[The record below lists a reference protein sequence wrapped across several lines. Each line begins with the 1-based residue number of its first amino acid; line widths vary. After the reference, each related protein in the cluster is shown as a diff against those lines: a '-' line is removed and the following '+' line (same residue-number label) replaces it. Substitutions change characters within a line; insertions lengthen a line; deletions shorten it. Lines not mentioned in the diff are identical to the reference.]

1 MKENSLVLPLDAVK
15 EMNKQLETL
24 DKNYKIVFNED
35 LFFTIQDVIRITN
48 WSKKT
53 VEDLFNNPAFPATD
67 LGKKKL
73 VLKSAFI
80 EFFSVR
86 RGRADKDYWK

>member
-1 MKENSLVLPLDAVK
+1 MKENDLVLPLDAVK

-24 DKNYKIVFNED
+24 DKNYKIIF
-35 LFFTIQDVIRITN
+35 
-48 WSKKT
+48 S
-53 VEDLFNNPAFPATD
+53 EDLFNNPAFPATD

-80 EFFSVR
+80 EFFSVKR
-86 RGRADKDYWK
+86 CRADKDYWK

>member
-15 EMNKQLETL
+15 EMNKQLEAL

-73 VLKSAFI
+73 H
-80 EFFSVR
+80 
-86 RGRADKDYWK
+86 